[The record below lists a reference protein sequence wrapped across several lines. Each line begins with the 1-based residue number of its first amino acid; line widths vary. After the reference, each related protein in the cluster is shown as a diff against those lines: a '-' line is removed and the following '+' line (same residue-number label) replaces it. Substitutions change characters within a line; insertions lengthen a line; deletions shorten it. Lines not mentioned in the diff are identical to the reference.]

1 MEKKKKLPND
11 EFFYRIE
18 LPSKLQLNYPKS
30 NPLNGLLSVTC
41 SPSDGQVEAAK
52 SYDGD
57 QITLLY
63 DIDGH
68 TIWIIHSD
76 TKFSKFNPLP
86 F

>member
-1 MEKKKKLPND
+1 
-11 EFFYRIE
+11 
-18 LPSKLQLNYPKS
+18 
-30 NPLNGLLSVTC
+30 
-41 SPSDGQVEAAK
+41 VEAAK